1 MACNQY
7 PDVVSP
13 SASLT
18 VSRTHRWP
26 GSGILAVV
34 IHEMDDLS
42 VAEKTPRPSDR
53 DNESREGSTQ
63 MEVPFVT
70 FVVTCLHVA
79 HMRAQCAKT
88 TAKGK

>member
-7 PDVVSP
+7 PDIVSP

-34 IHEMDDLS
+34 VHEMDDLS
-42 VAEKTPRPSDR
+42 IAENAPGPSDR
-53 DNESREGSTQ
+53 DNESPEGSTQ
-63 MEVPFVT
+63 MEVPFMTFFVT
-70 FVVTCLHVA
+70 VSPRSTHACPMCQDHG
-79 HMRAQCAKT
+79 Q
-88 TAKGK
+88 G